1 MINVHFD
8 KNDNYELRFVTVQ
21 NKNRTEEKTFSIL
34 FNTIAVVKIALAI
47 ESDLT
52 LRKQQKIFRSRCV
65 ALECRN

>member
-52 LRKQQKIFRSRCV
+52 LWKQQKNFRSRCV